1 METIPEVI
9 RLHEARGEKPEN
21 AAGIGEFWYEP
32 EIWLLP
38 LSPAARVLYA
48 GLCSYL
54 GHHEINRKDLRGIL
68 KINTDEEIA
77 AALEELVGYELLVS
91 ADHRSLPGYE
101 VRSVRIFDE
110 RGTFPSE
117 NP

>member
-1 METIPEVI
+1 VETLPEVL
-9 RLHEARGEKPEN
+9 RLQDVRGPRPPN
-21 AAGIGEFWYEP
+21 AVGIGTFWHEP
-32 EIWLLP
+32 EVWTLP
-38 LSPAARVLYA
+38 ISPAARVLYA

-68 KINTDEEIA
+68 KVNTDEEIA